1 MGVHQR
7 RPPLFTFQYTIPLFG
22 GDQPWDFTKTGR
34 SGGVTNWDT
43 PVKPD
48 DPDPDDPNPEEDGG
62 MDSNLIMLAVV
73 LMVAAVVA
81 VNM

>member
-1 MGVHQR
+1 M
-7 RPPLFTFQYTIPLFG
+7 
-22 GDQPWDFTKTGR
+22 
-34 SGGVTNWDT
+34 
-43 PVKPD
+43 KPD

>member
-1 MGVHQR
+1 M
-7 RPPLFTFQYTIPLFG
+7 
-22 GDQPWDFTKTGR
+22 
-34 SGGVTNWDT
+34 
-43 PVKPD
+43 KPNN
-48 DPDPDDPNPEEDGG
+48 PDPDDPNPNPEEDGG